1 MTKKDKF
8 KNLLKKAKF
17 IITKYWY
24 LFLAAIVGLVTV
36 VFLKN
41 DPNNSLYG
49 SLMAKYRK
57 LMEENADDLQQASDI
72 REQEQKV
79 QDELNRNYAKVV
91 ESLKEKHRLEV
102 ESITQEQENTI
113 KEILASTDNSPELMA
128 DKLSQTLGLPVVP
141 RVETQED
148 VK

>member
-8 KNLLKKAKF
+8 KNFLKKAKF

>member
-1 MTKKDKF
+1 MTKKEKF
-8 KNLLKKAKF
+8 NSFLKKAKF
-17 IITKYWY
+17 IIAKYWY
-24 LFLAAIVGLVTV
+24 LFLGAIVGLVAIV
-36 VFLKN
+36 LLK
-41 DPNNSLYG
+41 DPNNALYE

-72 REQEQKV
+72 REQEQRD
-79 QDELNRNYAKVV
+79 QDKLNRDYAKVV

-102 ESITQEQENTI
+102 ENLTEEQKSTI

-141 RVETQED
+141 RVEGEE
-148 VK
+148 

>member
-8 KNLLKKAKF
+8 KNFLKKAKF

-24 LFLAAIVGLVTV
+24 LFLAAIVGLVMV

-72 REQEQKV
+72 REQEQKD
-79 QDELNRNYAKVV
+79 QDELNRNYVKVV

>member
-1 MTKKDKF
+1 
-8 KNLLKKAKF
+8 
-17 IITKYWY
+17 
-24 LFLAAIVGLVTV
+24 
-36 VFLKN
+36 
-41 DPNNSLYG
+41 
-49 SLMAKYRK
+49 MAKYRK

-72 REQEQKV
+72 REQEQKD
-79 QDELNRNYAKVV
+79 QDALNRNYAKVV

-128 DKLSQTLGLPVVP
+128 DKLSQTLGLPIVP